1 MKRITFDEPFEFGV
15 ATASYQI
22 EGAWNEGGKGESN
35 WDRFTHT
42 PGNIVDGTNADVA
55 CDFYHRYKEDIQLAA
70 DLGFKVFR
78 LSVSW
83 SRIFPAGVGEI
94 NQEGIDFY
102 RNVLETIKG
111 HGMKVSLT
119 IFHWDLPQRLQDRG
133 GWGNRDI
140 VGWYTEYAKVLF
152 REYGDLVDYWIT
164 LNEPINPSIL
174 GYWTGEHA
182 PGYHDYSLALTAVH
196 HLLLAHGS
204 AVREFRKLGLKSEIG
219 ITLNMNYA
227 YPADPDNAADVAAAR
242 RMMDQNNSLFG
253 DPVWNGE
260 YPAELFSY
268 LSKQGVVLPEIR
280 EGDMEL
286 IHQPLDFFGLNNYF
300 ADVVRAD
307 TNEWPLCARTVK
319 CGRPQTDANWE
330 VWPDG
335 LYDLLIWINRRYAP
349 PKLIITENGTANND
363 WVDVN
368 GRVEDPKRIDFFKQY
383 LAEVRHAMDDGV
395 PVTAYYVWSFYD
407 NFEWAWGLQR
417 RFGIVYVNYQTQERI
432 VKKSGYWFSELI
444 QNRGYD
450 FWE

>member
-70 DLGFKVFR
+70 DLGFRVFR

-196 HLLLAHGS
+196 HLLLSHGS
-204 AVREFRKLGLKSEIG
+204 AVREFRKLGLTSEIG